1 MLIKKRGGDHGLLH
15 WHRYEPSL
23 LRTEDITRQTCL
35 FKGGLK
41 MNILQCWAVRTV
53 LRSYPAEKLTHAEHA
68 ALAQHIANCPK
79 CARES

>member
-1 MLIKKRGGDHGLLH
+1 
-15 WHRYEPSL
+15 
-23 LRTEDITRQTCL
+23 
-35 FKGGLK
+35 